1 MTIFISD
8 AGRTKAKKAKISLDN
23 DAKMFF
29 YKLLRMR
36 FGFPSPTHPYFIFL
50 YRNRHVLI

>member
-8 AGRTKAKKAKISLDN
+8 AGRTKAKKAKISLNN

-29 YKLLRMR
+29 YKLMNLDLD
-36 FGFPSPTHPYFIFL
+36 SQVQPTAISFSCTEIE
-50 YRNRHVLI
+50 R

>member
-8 AGRTKAKKAKISLDN
+8 AGRTKAKKAKISLNN

-29 YKLLRMR
+29 FYKLLGMNLDLD
-36 FGFPSPTHPYFIFL
+36 SQVQPTAISFSCREIE
-50 YRNRHVLI
+50 R

>member
-8 AGRTKAKKAKISLDN
+8 AGRTKAKKAKISLNN

-29 YKLLRMR
+29 
-36 FGFPSPTHPYFIFL
+36 FL
-50 YRNRHVLI
+50 NYWE

>member
-8 AGRTKAKKAKISLDN
+8 AGRTKAKKAKIGLNN

-29 YKLLRMR
+29 L
-36 FGFPSPTHPYFIFL
+36 
-50 YRNRHVLI
+50 

>member
-8 AGRTKAKKAKISLDN
+8 AGRTKAKKAKISLNN

-29 YKLLRMR
+29 YKLLGMNLDLD
-36 FGFPSPTHPYFIFL
+36 SQVQPTAISFSCREIE
-50 YRNRHVLI
+50 R